1 MNIFSKRNLL
11 GKTALAI
18 AVIFSTGI
26 MQSCSDLWS
35 EQHPGTYY
43 INSGETVADWLLNR
57 EEDFSDFIYC
67 LNQADVWGEM
77 RTYGEHTCFAPTNAA
92 FKIYLKE
99 FFGRDDATVQDLP
112 KEMCDTIART
122 HLCNA
127 TFFCK
132 DLEEG
137 TFPYPNLLERYMD
150 YSFGEGQ
157 NEDGSTKLI
166 YLINKSSEI
175 IVRDDTVQNG
185 VCHVINRLIS
195 QNNSCLSNSIEI
207 DSTIVLFTM
216 ALRETGF
223 YDKLLE
229 YKDKDYPEPAY
240 DSTLACY
247 KTDKN
252 RLAVKYNTSF
262 EDEFAI
268 WPDERKFKFTAFI
281 PQDDAMKN
289 AFEQYGI
296 AFDNETPGDSVQK
309 EYRRLKELAVK
320 LYGVDAD
327 EYKDNP
333 RDERHSLHKFI
344 AYHIL
349 PEQLQYDKLNIMHP
363 NIVENHPAAKWKL
376 LDLEDFYETM
386 LPHSIIRVSTPYTDR
401 NHRYI
406 NRKGT
411 KDQPTGVLYE
421 GIQVIQPSVNV
432 EARNGQY
439 YYVPEILVYD
449 SITRNEVLNTRMRVM
464 CNTMSPDFINSNAR
478 GRFSGGAGDANQYV
492 VGFRKGFCDNIEWSD
507 ETQFFVRYMNK
518 TFGCYNGDE
527 MTIRGVYDV
536 SFKLLPVPF
545 DGTYE
550 IRMFINTM
558 ADNAQL
564 GGSDRGVV
572 QVYYRSDQDIDPIT
586 GSQSWRPCGIPV
598 DLRLKDADPRMGNLK
613 DDDDKFGGDDDLI
626 SANEKSMRNRGYMKA
641 PDSYT
646 PNATASSTTLRN
658 TDDCVRKILTTE
670 YMRANEEHYIRL
682 RLVLEGVTNAVCPF
696 NFIEVVP
703 KSIYAGDTPE
713 DRL

>member
-99 FFGRDDATVQDLP
+99 FFGRDDATVQDLT
-112 KEMCDTIART
+112 KEQCDTIART

-195 QNNSCLSNSIEI
+195 QNNSCLSNAIEA
-207 DSTIVLFTM
+207 DSTIVLFYM

-223 YDKLLE
+223 YDKLLA
-229 YKDKDYPEPAY
+229 YKDPNYPENLGY
-240 DSTLACY
+240 DSTLACF
-247 KTDKN
+247 KTDKGK
-252 RLAVKYNTSF
+252 LAKKYSTGAEAN
-262 EDEFAI
+262 EYAI
-268 WPDERKFKFTAFI
+268 WPDERKYKFTAFI
-281 PQDDAMKN
+281 PQDETMKDAF
-289 AFEQYGI
+289 AQYGI
-296 AFDNETPGDSVQK
+296 AFDTETPGDSVQK
-309 EYRRLKELAVK
+309 EYRRLKELAIK
-320 LYGVDAD
+320 IYGEDD
-327 EYKDNP
+327 EEYKKNP
-333 RDERHSLHKFI
+333 RDSRHSLNKFI
-344 AYHIL
+344 AYHLL
-349 PEQLQYDKLNIMHP
+349 PEQLQYDRLNLVHP
-363 NIVENHPAAKWKL
+363 EILKNHPAAKWKL
-376 LDLEDFYETM
+376 LDLEDYYETM
-386 LPHSIIRVSTPYTDR
+386 LPHSLIRVSTPYTDQS
-401 NHRYI
+401 HRYI

-411 KDQPTGVLYE
+411 KEQSTGVLYE
-421 GIQVIQPSVNV
+421 GIKVIKPSTNV
-432 EARNGQY
+432 ETRNGEY
-439 YYVPEILVYD
+439 YYIPQIMAYD
-449 SITRNEVLNTRMRVM
+449 SITRNEVLNTRMRIA

-478 GRFSGGAGDANQYV
+478 GRFSESGDANCYV
-492 VGFRKGFCDNIEWSD
+492 VGFKKGFCDNIECSD
-507 ETQFFVRYMNK
+507 ETEFYVRYYNK

-536 SFKLLPVPF
+536 SFKLLPVPI

-558 ADNAQL
+558 ADSQW
-564 GGSDRGVV
+564 GSDRGVV
-572 QVYYRSDQDIDPIT
+572 QIYFRSEQDVDPIT

-598 DLRLKDADPRMGNLK
+598 DLRLKDADPRLNNLK
-613 DDDDKFGGDDDLI
+613 DDNERFNGDDDLI

-641 PDSYT
+641 PDSYV
-646 PNATASSTTLRN
+646 PNASASSTTLRN